1 MISTSEMTQTE
12 PEKREIIFQPNP
24 GPQEQ
29 FLAADE
35 QEVLYGGPLEISTLV
50 KTSKGLEEIG
60 DISIGDYVYTPNG
73 SLTKVIEI
81 PFEGEEESYKISFSN
96 GAEVIASHGHK
107 WKVGTSDWA
116 KTQKEFRTRR
126 TFELLND
133 YKLSRG
139 RNRYYIP
146 KVAPLYYKE
155 TPHLI
160 SPYIMG
166 VLLSDGCIIKA
177 ITIFNEDL
185 EVINRVVDELHEDY
199 ELSQDSRIA
208 FRIVKKNREKG
219 SKSLYKEELRRLKI
233 FGKNAFQKSIP
244 VQYLFDSVENRLS
257 LLRGL
262 MDCDGTVRGS
272 EKNRGREAKY
282 STVSVALKNTFI
294 QLAES
299 LGFRTTYYSEELPN
313 GNLIYR
319 ILINGELNPF
329 YLKRKKHKYENCKTR
344 LVNTYITNIEPVGV
358 KKVKCITIEDPD
370 HVFVLDRNIVT
381 HNSAGGGKVV
391 WSYQSVLTPSGW
403 KNCRELQVGDTI
415 CDPEG
420 GTQTITHLFAWEE
433 LPVWEVEFDD
443 GTVFDTAEEHLWEY
457 RIARDGKGHTRVA
470 STKEMKNHMVRRN
483 QKAIIRNT
491 KAVDFIPKPTEVDPY
506 FLGCIL
512 GDGCIT
518 TSQFTYSTSEE
529 DWGHYKK
536 EWGFNPKEVK
546 QEKQTVRFVGKTRK
560 YLWDALKG
568 YGLDSTNSF
577 TKFVPESY
585 LFNTKEVRLG
595 VLQGLMDTDGYRDP
609 QRARAEFCSVSPKLK
624 DAVVFLARSLGYR
637 VSVYEKQGSYLNGTG
652 GRVDC
657 QKAYR
662 VYITGENV
670 DNIFR
675 LERKKSGVIGR
686 QVGRRVVEV
695 RETGRKA
702 IGRCITVSA
711 KHNLYVTD
719 DFVVTHNS
727 FALLADA
734 LRDLGHPDFR
744 GLILRRTTEEL
755 RELIQKS
762 QELYPKVYPDIRWSE
777 RRSEWYFPKRPGGRL
792 WMSYLDRDQDVTRY
806 QGQAFNYIAFDE
818 LTQWPTPYPWDY
830 MRSRLRTTSSSGLK
844 LYMRCTAN
852 PGGLGG
858 SWVKKTFI
866 DPAPWGE
873 AFNARDL
880 ETGKELI
887 FPSTHSKA
895 GQPLFQRRFIP
906 AKLKDNPYLYED
918 GMYEANLL
926 SLPEAERKRL
936 LEGNWD
942 VAEGVAFP
950 EWNRSVHVIPP
961 FDIPDDWRKFR
972 SCDYGYGSY
981 SAVLWFAVDNRDQL
995 IVYRELY
1002 VSKVLAVDLADMVLD
1017 LERNDGQ
1024 IAYGVL
1030 DSSCWANRGDS
1041 GPSIAEQM
1049 IRQGCKW
1056 RPSDRSKG
1064 SRVAGKNEI
1073 HRRLQV
1079 DEFLGEPRLVFFNN
1093 CVKCIDQIPGLPL
1106 DPDNP
1111 EDVYTKG
1118 EDHIY
1123 DALRYGCMTR
1133 PRSKIWDWN
1142 DNSGRSYTPVDP
1154 VFGW

>member
-381 HNSAGGGKVV
+381 HNSAGGGK
-391 WSYQSVLTPSGW
+391 
-403 KNCRELQVGDTI
+403 
-415 CDPEG
+415 
-420 GTQTITHLFAWEE
+420 
-433 LPVWEVEFDD
+433 
-443 GTVFDTAEEHLWEY
+443 
-457 RIARDGKGHTRVA
+457 
-470 STKEMKNHMVRRN
+470 
-483 QKAIIRNT
+483 
-491 KAVDFIPKPTEVDPY
+491 
-506 FLGCIL
+506 
-512 GDGCIT
+512 
-518 TSQFTYSTSEE
+518 
-529 DWGHYKK
+529 
-536 EWGFNPKEVK
+536 
-546 QEKQTVRFVGKTRK
+546 
-560 YLWDALKG
+560 
-568 YGLDSTNSF
+568 
-577 TKFVPESY
+577 
-585 LFNTKEVRLG
+585 
-595 VLQGLMDTDGYRDP
+595 
-609 QRARAEFCSVSPKLK
+609 
-624 DAVVFLARSLGYR
+624 
-637 VSVYEKQGSYLNGTG
+637 
-652 GRVDC
+652 
-657 QKAYR
+657 
-662 VYITGENV
+662 
-670 DNIFR
+670 
-675 LERKKSGVIGR
+675 
-686 QVGRRVVEV
+686 
-695 RETGRKA
+695 
-702 IGRCITVSA
+702 
-711 KHNLYVTD
+711 
-719 DFVVTHNS
+719 S